1 MKGEITMRAQYNTQI
16 SRNNFEHIKRRNI
29 TPSELIDFLES
40 GALYRSFQDVLKAVY
55 PGENLAEKL
64 RGGLLE
70 IEGRPLTS
78 KEADTIRKNV
88 SNWLNGKSIPQS
100 REQLFKICFALELS
114 EAQTSQVLAS
124 ASETGIHY
132 RNPQELVYAFA
143 LRSGLKYFEAVALDQ
158 EMRQIYQPIVEAA
171 EDERRAAWK
180 KKEKLYHQ
188 KRIEAQRLRSLR
200 EQQGGWAEPYLG
212 ALEQDDVPS
221 FLTQQVVH
229 RFDKVKD
236 RESLRQFFVDASADL
251 GTIHESAY
259 EKFWQ
264 LLLILQEPND
274 AIASTRE
281 QPQEADLENE
291 EKYSE
296 VYSLDRIA
304 QLYFRMHVPV
314 GKQPG
319 SFDYLQKTIKKN
331 WPGATELQKMK
342 SRKIDVSRKALLLLF
357 LITEDFLYS
366 EDLRYSDRPDTE
378 TAILLPEGDDSPRDQ
393 LEVALSKVNL
403 FLETY
408 GMNQLDPG
416 NPFDC
421 LVVYA
426 LAAEYD
432 TEFLSD
438 KFSAAL
444 EVLFSRIT
452 DK

>member
-1 MKGEITMRAQYNTQI
+1 MEGEIGMRAQYDTRI
-16 SRNNFEHIKRRNI
+16 SRNNFEQIKRRNM

-40 GALYRSFQDVLKAVY
+40 GALYRSFQDVLKAVC
-55 PGENLAEKL
+55 PVENLAEKL
-64 RGGLLE
+64 REGLLE
-70 IEGRPLTS
+70 IEGRSLAP
-78 KEADTIRKNV
+78 KEADTIRRNI
-88 SNWLNGKSIPQS
+88 SNWLNGRSVPQS
-100 REQLFKICFALELS
+100 REQLFKICFALEFN
-114 EAQTSQVLAS
+114 EAQASQVLAS

-132 RNPQELVYAFA
+132 RNPKELVYAFA
-143 LRSGLKYFEAVALDQ
+143 LREGLKYSEAAALDQ

-171 EDERRAAWK
+171 EAERRAAWK
-180 KKEKLYHQ
+180 KKEKIYHQ
-188 KRIEAQRLRSLR
+188 KRMEAQRQRSLQ
-200 EQQGGWAEPYLG
+200 EQQGSWAEPYLG
-212 ALEQDDVPS
+212 ALEEEDTPS
-221 FLTQQVVH
+221 FLTQHVAH
-229 RFDKVKD
+229 RFEKVVD
-236 RESLRQFFVDASADL
+236 RKSLRQFFVENSADL

-259 EKFWQ
+259 EKFWR

-274 AIASTRE
+274 AIASTR
-281 QPQEADLENE
+281 QQEDGLEGE
-291 EKYSE
+291 ETDSE

-314 GKQPG
+314 GKETG

-331 WPGATELQKMK
+331 WPGASELQKMK
-342 SRKIDVSRKALLLLF
+342 SRKIDVSRKTLLLLF

-366 EDLRYSDRPDTE
+366 EDLQYSDQSGED
-378 TAILLPEGDDSPRDQ
+378 AALFLLAEDDSPRDQ

-426 LAAEYD
+426 LAAEYG

>member
-1 MKGEITMRAQYNTQI
+1 MQAQYDTRISKNNLDHI
-16 SRNNFEHIKRRNI
+16 KSRNM

-40 GALYRSFQDVLKAVY
+40 GALYRSFQDVLRAVY
-55 PGENLAEKL
+55 PGENLAERL
-64 RGGLLE
+64 REGLSE
-70 IEGRPLTS
+70 VEGRPLTP
-78 KEADTIRKNV
+78 KEADTIRRNV
-88 SNWLNGKSIPQS
+88 SNWLNGKTVPQS
-100 REQLFKICFALELS
+100 REQLFKICFALELN

-132 RNPQELVYAFA
+132 RDPKELVYAFA
-143 LRSGLKYFEAVALDQ
+143 LRSGLKYPEAVALDQ
-158 EMRQIYQPIVEAA
+158 EMQQIYQPIVEAA
-171 EDERRAAWK
+171 EAERRAAWK
-180 KKEKLYHQ
+180 KKEKVYHQ
-188 KRIEAQRLRSLR
+188 KRMEAQRQRSLR
-200 EQQGGWAEPYLG
+200 ERQGGWAEPYLG
-212 ALEQDDVPS
+212 ALEEDETPS
-221 FLTQQVVH
+221 FLTQQVAH
-229 RFDKVKD
+229 RFEKVVD
-236 RESLRQFFVDASADL
+236 RESLRQFFVEASADL

-259 EKFWQ
+259 EKFWR

-274 AIASTRE
+274 AIVSTRE
-281 QPQEADLENE
+281 QPQEE
-291 EKYSE
+291 EDAEAEEQSSE

-304 QLYFRMHVPV
+304 QIYFRMNVPV
-314 GKQPG
+314 SKQTG

-366 EDLRYSDRPDTE
+366 EDLQYSDRSDE
-378 TAILLPEGDDSPRDQ
+378 DAAMFLIEEDDSPRDQ

-426 LAAEYD
+426 LAAEYGTD
-432 TEFLSD
+432 FLSD
-438 KFSAAL
+438 TFSTAL
-444 EVLFSRIT
+444 EELFSRVAEP
-452 DK
+452 K